1 MRFFI
6 NIFKRL
12 FSYEVIIGA
21 SIYFTLYACF
31 VSYRTLEGKVTD
43 MILASRISKAYLLMA
58 FAFDFVAL
66 SWWGIRKVKQ
76 LKAEGFSLKLDP
88 DEEE

>member
-6 NIFKRL
+6 YIFKRL

-43 MILASRISKAYLLMA
+43 RYGEIKGRYVIYRGDDAM
-58 FAFDFVAL
+58 V
-66 SWWGIRKVKQ
+66 
-76 LKAEGFSLKLDP
+76 EGV
-88 DEEE
+88 